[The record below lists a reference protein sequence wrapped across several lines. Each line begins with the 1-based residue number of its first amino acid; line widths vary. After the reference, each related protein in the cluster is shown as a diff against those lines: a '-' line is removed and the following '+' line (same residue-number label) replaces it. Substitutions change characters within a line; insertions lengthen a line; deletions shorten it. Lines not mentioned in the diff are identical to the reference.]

1 MILMNDR
8 IRMLR
13 PAPYQFSNKESA
25 EYFRWFAEDGVSR
38 TRPLDE
44 DELVKFLVAECD
56 ATIKEAR
63 RRVREESLA
72 KKGDKQLWLLCG
84 ANLLVDRIISA
95 MLAEIE
101 KHGLE
106 LMQHYPNDLLI
117 HDKNV
122 LMLQAVAGASIAW
135 TVSDTATHLA
145 PLGLHP
151 ESNQHVGYCLNLS
164 SRQRF
169 YHLSINQQSFSLKEI
184 SREEYKLLEKTSVP
198 YGLGKK
204 PVEGVNRLYKGD
216 RVVGDINLVDIG
228 NWHQRCFE
236 VTVVPAEGISN
247 IDMNAL
253 AVWAARIP
261 VDIAGTLF
269 VRTKEIWKD
278 AVGERLRIAA

>member
-1 MILMNDR
+1 MISMNDR
-8 IRMLR
+8 ARMLR

-25 EYFRWFAEDGVSR
+25 EYFRWFTEEGTSR
-38 TRPLDE
+38 PRPLDE

-63 RRVREESLA
+63 RRVKEESLA

-95 MLAEIE
+95 MLSEIE

-106 LMQHYPNDLLI
+106 LMQHYPNDLMI

-122 LMLQAVAGASIAW
+122 LMLQAAAGASIAW

-151 ESNQHVGYCLNLS
+151 ESNSHVGYCLNLS

-169 YHLSINQQSFSLKEI
+169 YRLSISQQSFSLEEI
-184 SREEYKLLEKTSVP
+184 SREKYALLETTKVP
-198 YGLGKK
+198 YSLCRK
-204 PVEGVNRLYKGD
+204 PAEGTNRLYKGD

-228 NWHQRCFE
+228 NWHQRSFE
-236 VTVVPAEGISN
+236 VTVVPAEGITRL
-247 IDMNAL
+247 DMNAL

-261 VDIAGTLF
+261 VDVAGTLF
-269 VRTKEIWKD
+269 VRTKEVWKD
-278 AVGERLRIAA
+278 AAGERLQIAA